1 MVLFRFTPHN
11 EALPAV
17 RGEGLYLRAPQMA
30 DFSQWAALR
39 AESRRFLEPWEPLWP
54 ADDLTRSSFRRRVR
68 RYAQEIASDTAYPF
82 LIFRQDDDVL
92 LGGLTLGFVRRGVAQ
107 TCTLGY
113 WVGERY
119 ARQGHMTRAV
129 RAAVGFAF
137 RNLALRR
144 VEAACLP
151 SNAASIRLLEKVG
164 FSREGYARRYLCI
177 AGTWQDHLLYALL
190 SDDIVS

>member
-17 RGEGLYLRAPQMA
+17 RGDGLYLRAPQMA
-30 DFSQWAALR
+30 DFSQWATLR

-54 ADDLTRSSFRRRVR
+54 ADDLTRSAFRRRVR

-82 LIFRQDDDVL
+82 LIFRQADDVL

-113 WVGERY
+113 WIGERH
-119 ARQGHMTRAV
+119 AGQGHMTRAV

>member
-11 EALPAV
+11 EALPVV

-30 DFSQWAALR
+30 DFAQWAALR
-39 AESRRFLEPWEPLWP
+39 AESRHFLEPWEPLWP
-54 ADDLTRSSFRRRVR
+54 ADDLTRTSFRRRVR

-82 LIFRQDDDVL
+82 LVFRQEDDVL

-113 WVGERY
+113 WIGERH
-119 ARQGHMTRAV
+119 ARHGHMTRAV

>member
-1 MVLFRFTPHN
+1 MVLFRFVPAN
-11 EALPAV
+11 EALPVV

-30 DFSQWAALR
+30 DFAQWAALR

-54 ADDLTRSSFRRRVR
+54 SDDLTRTSFRRRVR

-82 LIFRQDDDVL
+82 LIFRQEDDVL

-113 WVGERY
+113 WIGERH
-119 ARQGHMTRAV
+119 ARQGYMTRAV

-190 SDDIVS
+190 SDDTVS

>member
-82 LIFRQDDDVL
+82 LIFRQGDDVL

-113 WVGERY
+113 WIGERH
-119 ARQGHMTRAV
+119 ARQGHMTHAV